1 MKRINNRFFRLGEWS
16 NSQILPGVSFFFFS
30 YDPTEDWVPRC
41 LAEQIK
47 SCPWKCKCND
57 QNITV
62 KILQMVF
69 PELQWV
75 FLLLLLHVSAKNRK
89 WKQSEKQCHI
99 ATGCCC
105 VSSSSLAFFN
115 SFTLKKTKR
124 SHITCLFQN
133 FFKIE
138 KSKWFLPLTSSVK
151 EPPPREMTGRYY
163 APDTV
168 NSWKRMR
175 EQ

>member
-1 MKRINNRFFRLGEWS
+1 MKRIINRFFLLGEWS
-16 NSQILPGVSFFFFS
+16 NSQILPGVFFYP

-47 SCPWKCKCND
+47 CCPWKCKCND

-75 FLLLLLHVSAKNRK
+75 FLLLLHVSAKNRK

-99 ATGCCC
+99 AMGCCC
-105 VSSSSLAFFN
+105 LSSSSLAFFN
-115 SFTLKKTKR
+115 SFTLWRQRRKNRIILRAAWSCFLVSRLLLSFCCTMVAAR
-124 SHITCLFQN
+124 RFCLLFPH
-133 FFKIE
+133 
-138 KSKWFLPLTSSVK
+138 SL
-151 EPPPREMTGRYY
+151 
-163 APDTV
+163 
-168 NSWKRMR
+168 
-175 EQ
+175 